1 MSRIDSGLLAKINVP
16 LALLW
21 LGGFI
26 VTAVGYLVLTS
37 SNAAQAE
44 FYTSGSQDYATYFSA
59 QSGSTLGSVLIG
71 AGILGLLLAL
81 TAHVIA
87 RPAGVAAG
95 VTDAEPAEDAFD
107 EKPNLANDELADEK
121 LNAVNADAV
130 TPDET
135 GVTAETW
142 SEGIGR
148 DEAGVEPELEPTTA
162 R

>member
-1 MSRIDSGLLAKINVP
+1 MSRNTPGVLAKINAP

-44 FYTSGSQDYATYFSA
+44 FYTSGSQDHGTYFSA
-59 QSGSTLGSVLIG
+59 QSGSILGSVLIG
-71 AGILGLLLAL
+71 AGVLGLLLAL
-81 TAHVIA
+81 AAHVIV
-87 RPAGVAAG
+87 RPAGVVAG
-95 VTDAEPAEDAFD
+95 VTDAEPAEDALG
-107 EKPNLANDELADEK
+107 EKLDLSDDQPDHEK

-135 GVTAETW
+135 GVTAGTT
-142 SEGIGR
+142 SESTGR
-148 DEAGVEPELEPTTA
+148 DAAGVEPDLEPTTA

>member
-1 MSRIDSGLLAKINVP
+1 MSRNTSAVLAKFNLP

-26 VTAVGYLVLTS
+26 VTAAGYLVLTS

-44 FYTSGSQDYATYFSA
+44 FYTSRSQDYATYFSA

-87 RPAGVAAG
+87 RPEGVTAG

-107 EKPNLANDELADEK
+107 EKLDLANDELADEK

-135 GVTAETW
+135 GVTTGTK
-142 SEGIGR
+142 SKSTGR
-148 DEAGVEPELEPTTA
+148 DEAAVEPELEPTTA